1 MHIGRLQAGTAG
13 EALGTKELEFAD
25 WEVRPRRARAAS
37 PRSGAPDSARD
48 APPGAPAR
56 QVCDLDDVEGDCD
69 PRPRIVVL
77 GSGWAAHAFVKARAP
92 RRPLV
97 VKGCFC
103 KRSLSAPPAPPAPA
117 PRDAQESGSSRWWTR
132 RASVSWSCPRVTTS
146 SSPRCS
152 PPLRSRAAP
161 HPAPAPARRAARARA

>member
-103 KRSLSAPPAPPAPA
+103 KRSLHFMKINLTFC
-117 PRDAQESGSSRWWTR
+117 G
-132 RASVSWSCPRVTTS
+132 
-146 SSPRCS
+146 
-152 PPLRSRAAP
+152 
-161 HPAPAPARRAARARA
+161 ARARAQSCLLFYLVSWEDDFESNWALQARALVSRPVPPRARDAALR